1 MILSILQEQ
10 IAVKVALIKGFEKT
24 RDAMIEL
31 MRHHNIE
38 GTQDVRR
45 FEAIQKNFE
54 FEADRI
60 ATTNQEIQQM
70 TAELFARHISFA
82 KQCFAETINVNRL
95 LIPLLVAARME
106 LELSISKERYAEI
119 LIKLLLTWK
128 DAWMSSFRMLLL

>member
-1 MILSILQEQ
+1 
-10 IAVKVALIKGFEKT
+10 
-24 RDAMIEL
+24 MIEL

-119 LIKLLLTWK
+119 L
-128 DAWMSSFRMLLL
+128 DQASSNLEGRLDEFIQNVASVNAAAPTS